1 MSKEQRQQELNRRTL
16 SFKKSLQYLSLH
28 VKGFRLGTTAQEVID
43 FFLGQSGQ
51 EVKGV
56 KITNTGA
63 ALVSF
68 ADREAARVAK
78 ERINGALIYIQNSP
92 GSLSRPLSSGSYRN
106 GGYQNNYGIQ
116 RQWSG
121 GYNSNY

>member
-1 MSKEQRQQELNRRTL
+1 VREALSKEQRQQELNRRTL

-43 FFLGQSGQ
+43 FFHGQSGQ

-68 ADREAARVAK
+68 TDREAARVAK
-78 ERINGALIYIQNSP
+78 ERINGALF
-92 GSLSRPLSSGSYRN
+92 N
-106 GGYQNNYGIQ
+106 GRELEAYYFEPRELRELQKLKLMD
-116 RQWSG
+116 
-121 GYNSNY
+121 